1 MQKTILL
8 LGPRFNKKNPHII
21 GGPIVLFEDLLLQLN
36 KNKILYIV
44 IDTNKNN
51 YANSLLAYLSI
62 LFQLLF
68 KLKNT
73 YHISLHSS
81 QDYMILGFP
90 IILLSKIFK
99 KRTSLR
105 KFGGEAES
113 TFQNAIYIKRYLLKI
128 IFSQM
133 DNLFFETKYLVT
145 FFLKF
150 NKNTFWFPNVRSR
163 TVEPKLP
170 RTFQKKF
177 VFISH
182 VIKEKGIDEIIEAS
196 RELDS
201 SYTIDIYGPL
211 LEDHYKKEIFHKE
224 KVFYK
229 GVLPAD
235 KVLQILNEYDVLL
248 LPSYKEGYPGIIIE
262 AYSLGIPVIASN
274 LKGISE
280 IITPYETGILVQPKS
295 SLDLTQAIQF
305 FNQNNYVHMSNRSYS
320 KFDNFNSTNTTKK
333 FIQLINGSR
342 LPP

>member
-21 GGPIVLFEDLLLQLN
+21 GGPIVLFEDLLSQLN
-36 KNKILYIV
+36 KNKILYQV

-62 LFQLLF
+62 LSQLLF

-81 QDYMILGFP
+81 QDYMILGLP
-90 IILLSKIFK
+90 IILFSKIFK

-113 TFQNAIYIKRYLLKI
+113 TFQNASYIKKYLLNI

-133 DNLFFETKYLVT
+133 DNLFLETKYLVT
-145 FFLKF
+145 FFLKL

-201 SYTIDIYGPL
+201 TYTIDIYGPL
-211 LEDHYKKEIFHKE
+211 LEKHYTKEVFHKE
-224 KVFYK
+224 KVSYK

-235 KVLQILNEYDVLL
+235 KVLHTLNKYDVVL

-280 IITPYETGILVQPKS
+280 IVQFEKTGILIESKNAKELIS
-295 SLDLTQAIQF
+295 AIKF
-305 FNQNNYVHMSNRSYS
+305 FNRKKYMDMSTSAYLA
-320 KFDNFNSTNTTKK
+320 FDTFDSDLNTKK
-333 FIQLINGSR
+333 YLDILDHSEG
-342 LPP
+342 

>member
-8 LGPRFNKKNPHII
+8 LGPRFNKKSPHII
-21 GGPIVLFEDLLLQLN
+21 GGPIVLFEDLLSQLN
-36 KNKILYIV
+36 KNKILYQV

-51 YANSLLAYLSI
+51 YANSLFAYSSI
-62 LFQLLF
+62 LSQLLF

-81 QDYMILGFP
+81 QDYMILGLP

-113 TFQNAIYIKRYLLKI
+113 TFQNASYIKKYLLNS
-128 IFSQM
+128 IFSQI
-133 DNLFFETKYLVT
+133 DNLFLETKYLVT
-145 FFLKF
+145 FFSKL

-201 SYTIDIYGPL
+201 TYTIDIYGPL
-211 LEDHYKKEIFHKE
+211 LEKHYTKEVFHKE
-224 KVFYK
+224 KVSYK

-235 KVLQILNEYDVLL
+235 KVLHTLNKYDVVL

-280 IITPYETGILVQPKS
+280 IINPYKTGILVEPKS
-295 SLDLTQAIQF
+295 TQDLTVAIQF
-305 FNQNNYVHMSNRSYS
+305 FDQENYIKLSTYAYS
-320 KFDNFNSTNTTKK
+320 HFYNFESSIHSKHFMERCTKV
-333 FIQLINGSR
+333 N
-342 LPP
+342 